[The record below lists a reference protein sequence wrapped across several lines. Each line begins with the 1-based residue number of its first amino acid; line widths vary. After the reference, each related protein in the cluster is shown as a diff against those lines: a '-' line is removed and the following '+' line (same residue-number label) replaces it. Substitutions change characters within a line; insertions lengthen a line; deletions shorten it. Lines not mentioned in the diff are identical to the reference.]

1 MSRSLSGNSLKNKNK
16 YVPGDITS
24 FINQHPNKSALYTR
38 QDTQD
43 KTEKIKNGTTSLTAD
58 MYKINLEPIQSPDIS
73 QPSKS
78 SSRKLLEARAKTAF
92 AAAYY
97 NFQTARKMAQE
108 NLDHQPL
115 PDAIL
120 DKGFLTLQGQGD
132 PNPGLGLDVQP
143 ISTGIGYKGYK
154 VGATQCT
161 KLKVYR
167 PKTCGVIP
175 KHLDKSTMHDD
186 QPIKLDPKIGQMD
199 LAIGWEYR
207 PRKSRE
213 PKLPKHIDGSNDPVP
228 GIFTLVKPIPQKENL
243 LQFERAEGVFHNT
256 QGEIDFF
263 DRDLILKRKDYLN
276 KYEKERDCTCG
287 TSVASFQNVPGSESI
302 NRKNRPKTTK
312 SDSMLF
318 VKDGS
323 GRLRCKSSP
332 NLSMIANPTDKLQE
346 HPVSITASDIANAN
360 RKIPVH
366 QLPKETNEQKKAVR
380 QPRYAHQTIPRMCHQ
395 MRQDYEKMMKKYF
408 LTQEL
413 MKLDENNNCPAISAP
428 VQTKQKPV
436 VYIPR
441 PKQPYKKKNYH
452 IDSLAPPF
460 SSWTGLAGQSEYP
473 NHWRL
478 ASIYQ
483 HAYKPKFILCLF
495 FIVYQKCGVFV
506 LSQQQNQ
513 KISPCPNVFSYGNN
527 QDDDA
532 VDVWYGTLRLQ
543 TSVLLHGISVDV
555 IFDRRVA
562 VFGAYYFNDVTTKN
576 NLEFLIENKT
586 YKLEPGQILTINIY
600 VRYDSY
606 VPSIK
611 QVRLNG
617 QNICVELPRS
627 TTSVS
632 QHAGSNR
639 DDVEYPAVQ
648 PIHDFLRPNNNQ
660 NTQNIFN
667 QNPQTTTTTKRTTR
681 RDNSGRGNS
690 GNASPGNSGNKN
702 PHNIANN
709 NPQYTGNSDT
719 QNTGINNPSTTGN
732 RNIDSNG
739 GSINSNNNNNNN
751 NENTFGFIGD
761 SFTGNDEN
769 SFGSNT
775 NVVTQRPFIGSQ
787 TTTPYY
793 QNNNRATPLTS
804 RPNRDTTTRKSTYFQ
819 GDLPF
824 LNSGQQGSSETST
837 HSILSTEGECGV
849 VISKSTPLIVHG
861 EETYAGQFPWHS
873 AIYLSDVGQLKYICG
888 GSLISLSA
896 IITAAH
902 CVTHAKTSRAI
913 NNNNLLIYLGKN
925 NLQKWTGPEQ
935 DAKVAEIV
943 VHPDYDSERFYS
955 DLAVLKLKDSVTRS
969 NYIRPVCL
977 WNFDSDLKMIVGK
990 LGSIPGWGYNEN
1002 GLVSEDLTFI
1012 RMPIVTHETCIWS
1025 NRDFFSKVTSDKAFC
1040 AGFRNGSSVCNGDS
1054 GGGMVLKQGKQF
1066 FLRGIVSI
1074 SIALQNT
1081 LRCDPTNYAVFVD
1094 AAKFTNWIKTHL

>member
-1 MSRSLSGNSLKNKNK
+1 
-16 YVPGDITS
+16 
-24 FINQHPNKSALYTR
+24 
-38 QDTQD
+38 
-43 KTEKIKNGTTSLTAD
+43 
-58 MYKINLEPIQSPDIS
+58 
-73 QPSKS
+73 
-78 SSRKLLEARAKTAF
+78 
-92 AAAYY
+92 
-97 NFQTARKMAQE
+97 MAQE

-120 DKGFLTLQGQGD
+120 DKGFLTLQAQGD

-175 KHLDKSTMHDD
+175 KHLDKSTMSEALDGH
-186 QPIKLDPKIGQMD
+186 PIKLDPKIGQMD

-213 PKLPKHIDGSNDPVP
+213 PKLPKHIDGSNDPVA

-323 GRLRCKSSP
+323 GKLRCKSSP

-483 HAYKPKFILCLF
+483 HAYKP
-495 FIVYQKCGVFV
+495 
-506 LSQQQNQ
+506 
-513 KISPCPNVFSYGNN
+513 
-527 QDDDA
+527 
-532 VDVWYGTLRLQ
+532 
-543 TSVLLHGISVDV
+543 
-555 IFDRRVA
+555 
-562 VFGAYYFNDVTTKN
+562 
-576 NLEFLIENKT
+576 
-586 YKLEPGQILTINIY
+586 
-600 VRYDSY
+600 
-606 VPSIK
+606 
-611 QVRLNG
+611 
-617 QNICVELPRS
+617 VE
-627 TTSVS
+627 
-632 QHAGSNR
+632 
-639 DDVEYPAVQ
+639 
-648 PIHDFLRPNNNQ
+648 
-660 NTQNIFN
+660 
-667 QNPQTTTTTKRTTR
+667 TR
-681 RDNSGRGNS
+681 
-690 GNASPGNSGNKN
+690 K
-702 PHNIANN
+702 
-709 NPQYTGNSDT
+709 
-719 QNTGINNPSTTGN
+719 
-732 RNIDSNG
+732 
-739 GSINSNNNNNNN
+739 
-751 NENTFGFIGD
+751 
-761 SFTGNDEN
+761 
-769 SFGSNT
+769 
-775 NVVTQRPFIGSQ
+775 RPFLQ
-787 TTTPYY
+787 
-793 QNNNRATPLTS
+793 
-804 RPNRDTTTRKSTYFQ
+804 
-819 GDLPF
+819 
-824 LNSGQQGSSETST
+824 
-837 HSILSTEGECGV
+837 SI
-849 VISKSTPLIVHG
+849 
-861 EETYAGQFPWHS
+861 Y
-873 AIYLSDVGQLKYICG
+873 
-888 GSLISLSA
+888 
-896 IITAAH
+896 
-902 CVTHAKTSRAI
+902 R
-913 NNNNLLIYLGKN
+913 
-925 NLQKWTGPEQ
+925 
-935 DAKVAEIV
+935 
-943 VHPDYDSERFYS
+943 
-955 DLAVLKLKDSVTRS
+955 
-969 NYIRPVCL
+969 
-977 WNFDSDLKMIVGK
+977 
-990 LGSIPGWGYNEN
+990 
-1002 GLVSEDLTFI
+1002 
-1012 RMPIVTHETCIWS
+1012 
-1025 NRDFFSKVTSDKAFC
+1025 
-1040 AGFRNGSSVCNGDS
+1040 
-1054 GGGMVLKQGKQF
+1054 
-1066 FLRGIVSI
+1066 
-1074 SIALQNT
+1074 
-1081 LRCDPTNYAVFVD
+1081 
-1094 AAKFTNWIKTHL
+1094 